1 MIFFLNYCI
10 ELYKNYINIY
20 FVYCRFLCGATKMDL
35 NLDLLCG
42 NGSPNFSNLDLAK
55 IIYNECNCNTPLLQN
70 IMLIENMWLFLTLRE
85 KRL

>member
-1 MIFFLNYCI
+1 
-10 ELYKNYINIY
+10 
-20 FVYCRFLCGATKMDL
+20 MDL